1 MTSPRVHRRPLLR
14 PFPLAA
20 AATIAALLGTGVVA
34 SPATAAPATSPAGAT
49 TASRPVTDP
58 AASVDPF
65 IGTSHDG
72 NTWPGATAPFGML
85 QWSPTG
91 TKGDQTS
98 TPVANGYSYDVN
110 RLRGFSLTHLNGA
123 GCAPGAAGDVPI
135 MPITTAVTT
144 SPSADSTDAVYAAG
158 YSHDQESA
166 SPGRYGVQLD
176 NGVRTDL
183 AVTTRAGI
191 GEFAFP
197 AGKDANLLFRT
208 SNSINGSEAADTR
221 VDARTRTVSGS
232 VLTGG
237 FCSRRGNGGGATNP
251 DRRSYYRLY
260 FTATFDRDFT
270 STGTWKDGTVQPGG
284 TRASGGEGYLTGA
297 DRAGRGSGA
306 WVGFDARR
314 GATVHAKI
322 GISYVSAAGAVAN
335 RDAEVQRHAT
345 VASVAAG
352 TRASWNRE
360 LSRIRVGGGTADRT
374 TQLYTSVYHALMQP
388 NTLNDRDGRYLGPD
402 MRVHRID
409 RGHAA
414 VYGTYSGWDQ
424 YRAQIQLLALLR
436 PDVAGDMAQ
445 SMLRFAQQNGGIWD
459 RWLHLGAPTHVMT
472 GDPSAATLATW
483 YAMGVRNFDVQAA
496 YQSLKRQAT
505 VENADAES
513 DIGCPGQCLAQR
525 PALDEYLQ
533 RQYAAN
539 DDCSCWGGAAETLE
553 DSISDSAL
561 GSWAGSMGLRSDARM
576 FAERGTYWKNTFN
589 AAVGYQAA
597 RQADG
602 TWTPGWSPSTG
613 TGFAQG
619 TSAQYT
625 WLVPQDV
632 SGLSAALGGDAA
644 AVARLDAFFHDA
656 AGNFA
661 VTGGDATKFDPTNE
675 PDIHTPWMYNA
686 LGQPWK
692 TQETVRRVVDDAY
705 STGPGG
711 LPGNDDLGTMS
722 AWYVFASI
730 GLFPQTPGRAE
741 MLIGSPTFSTV
752 DIRRSSGQRIVIRS
766 SGTEQYVQ
774 GARLDGR
781 TLTKSWVPSSFV
793 NRGGR
798 LSLRVGSTPDT
809 EWATAPRDRPQDR

>member
-1 MTSPRVHRRPLLR
+1 MNRSRVHRRPLLR
-14 PFPLAA
+14 PLPLAA
-20 AATIAALLGTGVVA
+20 VATIAALLGTGMVAAPAVA
-34 SPATAAPATSPAGAT
+34 SPTGQAGQAARTVS
-49 TASRPVTDP
+49 DP
-58 AASVDPF
+58 ARYVDPF
-65 IGTSHDG
+65 IGTSGDG

-91 TKGDQTS
+91 TAGDQTS
-98 TPVANGYSYDVN
+98 TPVANGYSYDVD

-135 MPITTAVTT
+135 MPVTTPVTT
-144 SPSADSTDAVYAAG
+144 SPSSDLTDAVYAAG
-158 YSHDQESA
+158 YSHDDESA
-166 SPGRYGVQLD
+166 SPGRYTVRLD

-183 AVTTRAGI
+183 AVTTRAGV

-208 SNSINGSEAADTR
+208 SNSINGSEAATTR

-237 FCSRRGNGGGATNP
+237 FCSRRANGGGATNP
-251 DRRSYYRLY
+251 DRRSYYRLF
-260 FTATFDRDFT
+260 FTATFDRAFT
-270 STGTWKDGTVQPGG
+270 STGTWQDGTVRPGG
-284 TRASGGEGYLTGA
+284 TSSSGGEGYLTGA

-335 RDAEVQRHAT
+335 RDGEVTPRST

-360 LSRIRVGGGTADRT
+360 LSRLRVGGGTADRT

-402 MRVHRID
+402 QRVHRMD
-409 RGHAA
+409 RGHRA

-445 SMLRFAQQNGGIWD
+445 SMLRFAEQNGGVWD
-459 RWLHLGAPTHVMT
+459 RWLHLGAPTHIMT

-483 YAMGVRNFDVQAA
+483 YAMGVRNFDVRAA
-496 YQSLKRQAT
+496 YASLKHQAT

-561 GSWAGSMGLRSDARM
+561 GYWASSLGLRSDARM
-576 FAERGTYWKNTFN
+576 FSARGGYWKNTFN
-589 AAVGYQAA
+589 SAVGYQAA

-602 TWTPGWSPSTG
+602 SWTPDWSPSTG

-632 SGLSAALGGDAA
+632 HGLSTALGGDDAA
-644 AVARLDAFFHDA
+644 AARLDAFFHDSSGA
-656 AGNFA
+656 FA
-661 VTGGDATKFDPTNE
+661 VTGGDPTKFDPTNE

-686 LGQPWK
+686 LGKPWK

-705 STGPGG
+705 TTGPSG

-752 DIRRSSGQRIVIRS
+752 DIRRSSGERIVVRS
-766 SGTEQYVQ
+766 SGTEPYVH

-781 TLTKSWVPSSFV
+781 TLEKSWVPASFV
-793 NRGGR
+793 TRGGT
-798 LSLRVGSTPDT
+798 LSLRVGDT
-809 EWATAPRDRPQDR
+809 ADTSWASGLRGRPVDR

>member
-1 MTSPRVHRRPLLR
+1 MHRRPLLR
-14 PFPLAA
+14 PVPLAA
-20 AATIAALLGTGVVA
+20 AATVAALLGSAVVA
-34 SPATAAPATSPAGAT
+34 SPATAVATPATART
-49 TASRPVTDP
+49 VTDP
-58 AASVDPF
+58 AAHVVPF
-65 IGTSHDG
+65 IGTSNGG
-72 NTWPGATAPFGML
+72 NTWPGATAPFGMV

-91 TKGDQTS
+91 TAGDQTS

-135 MPITTAVTT
+135 MPVTVPVTT
-144 SPSADSTDAVYAAG
+144 SPSADTTDAVYAAG

-166 SPGRYGVQLD
+166 SPGRYSVRLD
-176 NGVRTDL
+176 NGVHTDL

-191 GEFAFP
+191 GAFTFP
-197 AGKDANLLFRT
+197 AGPAANLLFRT
-208 SNSINGSEAADTR
+208 SNSINGSEDATTTI
-221 VDARTRTVSGS
+221 DARTRTVSGS

-237 FCSRRGNGGGATNP
+237 FCSRRANGGGASNP

-270 STGTWKDGTVQPGG
+270 STGTWKDGAVQPGG
-284 TRASGGEGYLTGA
+284 TSASGGEGYLTGA

-306 WVGFDARR
+306 WVGFDARH
-314 GATVHAKI
+314 GATVHARI

-335 RDAEVQRHAT
+335 RDGELTKRSSVT
-345 VASVAAG
+345 SVAAA

-360 LSRIRVGGGTADRT
+360 LSRIRVGGGTTDRT
-374 TQLYTSVYHALMQP
+374 TQLYTAVYHALMQP
-388 NTLNDRDGRYLGPD
+388 NTLNDLDGRYLGSD
-402 MRVHRID
+402 MRVHHID

-445 SMLRFAQQNGGIWD
+445 SMLRFAEQNGGVWD

-483 YAMGVRNFDVQAA
+483 YAMGVRNFDVRAA
-496 YQSLKRQAT
+496 YDSLRKQAT
-505 VENADAES
+505 VQNADALS
-513 DIGCPGQCLAQR
+513 DVGCPGQCVAQR
-525 PALDEYLQ
+525 PALDQYLQ
-533 RQYAAN
+533 RHYAAN
-539 DDCSCWGGAAETLE
+539 DDCDCWGGAAETLE

-561 GSWAGSMGLRSDARM
+561 GSWAASLGLRSDARV

-589 AAVGYQAA
+589 PAVGYQAA

-613 TGFAQG
+613 VGFAQG

-632 SGLSAALGGDAA
+632 SGLSTALGGDAA
-644 AVARLDAFFHDA
+644 AVSRLDAFFHDA
-656 AGNFA
+656 SGNWA

-692 TQETVRRVVDDAY
+692 TQETVRQVVDDAY
-705 STGPGG
+705 GTGPGG

-730 GLFPQTPGRAE
+730 GLYPQTPGRAD
-741 MLIGSPTFSTV
+741 MLIGSPTFRTV

-766 SGTEQYVQ
+766 SGTDPYVQ
-774 GARLDGR
+774 RTTLDGR
-781 TLTKSWVPSSFV
+781 RLDRSWVPASFV
-793 NRGGR
+793 TRGGT
-798 LSLRVGSTPDT
+798 LSFRVG
-809 EWATAPRDRPQDR
+809 ATADPSWASGEDARPVDR